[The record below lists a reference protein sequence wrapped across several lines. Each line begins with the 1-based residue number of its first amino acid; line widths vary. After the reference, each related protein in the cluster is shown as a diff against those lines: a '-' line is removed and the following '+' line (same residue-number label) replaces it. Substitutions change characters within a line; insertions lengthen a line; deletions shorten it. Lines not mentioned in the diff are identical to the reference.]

1 MRVLLVDDDPRI
13 LHAFTRQLNGHEVK
27 TASGFEE
34 ARAVLDGFHPDV
46 VLTDYDLG
54 NGTTGLD
61 VLREAQR
68 RCPRAR
74 RYVAS
79 GNVTNVPD
87 EAHELAYAVL
97 SKGSDNLID
106 LLGSLAE

>member
-1 MRVLLVDDDPRI
+1 MRILLVDDDPAI
-13 LHAFTRQLNGHEVK
+13 LRTFARQLNGHEVL
-27 TASGFEE
+27 TASGVGE
-34 ARAVLDGFHPDV
+34 ARAALEGFHPDV
-46 VLTDYDLG
+46 VLTDYSMPDG
-54 NGTTGLD
+54 TGLD

-68 RCPRAR
+68 QCPEAR

-79 GNVTNVPD
+79 GNVTNGPD